1 MSENPTSEPTGGSA
15 DPVVVVGA
23 GPCGLVTACE
33 LLRHG
38 VPVRVLEAAK
48 APPRGS
54 RAILLWPPT
63 LEVLDGLGLLQEA
76 EACGIRAKAL
86 AYHMGDGKTLR
97 VPLGAA
103 NQPLLIPQEETDRL
117 LRGALEKLGG
127 AVEYGTRVTDV
138 AASADAVTLTVGK
151 PGRTEEPERAGKPG
165 QPGTSAT
172 AGEPGADGDGGSA
185 TVTTPWLIG
194 ADGVGSTVRQRL
206 GTPFTGGGVPMTF
219 LLAEGEVEGEF
230 PREEVHYFLR
240 PAGVILLSPLP
251 GGKVR
256 VSGPVPPEFPC
267 TQEGVQR
274 ILDERGPGGLR
285 FVSPSA
291 IGTFTSQERIAE
303 TLRSGRVF
311 LVGDAAHVHSV
322 VGGQGLNLGI
332 QDGRNLAW
340 KLAGVI
346 GDRLAPGVL
355 DSYSTERR
363 AVAEQ
368 VVQSTGKMVRM
379 AAAGPAAARLRNV
392 AWALM
397 QLTGVL
403 HRWYAAMLAGRL
415 TRQPDVLFG
424 RPAPKP
430 PRGLPAPG
438 SRTPVWVPAP
448 AAPADSVFR
457 LVTLGPEEGQLASS
471 ARSLA
476 ARFPGLVAHDHVDRR
491 RAGWLLLRPD
501 GFVAASGNTD
511 ARLAETG
518 ELLERVARR

>member
-1 MSENPTSEPTGGSA
+1 MSENPNPAPTGGSA

-76 EACGIRAKAL
+76 ETCGIRAKAL

-127 AVEYGTRVTDV
+127 GVEYGTRVTDV
-138 AASADAVTLTVGK
+138 AASADAVTLTV
-151 PGRTEEPERAGKPG
+151 ERPG
-165 QPGTSAT
+165 QAEDTEDTGGPEQ
-172 AGEPGADGDGGSA
+172 AGAAGDGPA
-185 TVTTPWLIG
+185 TLTTPWLIG

-230 PREEVHYFLR
+230 PREEVHYYLR

-256 VSGPVPPEFPC
+256 VSGPVPPDFPC

-355 DSYSTERR
+355 DSYSAERR

-368 VVQSTGKMVRM
+368 VVQSTGRMVRM
-379 AAAGPAAARLRNV
+379 AAAGPVASRVRNGV
-392 AWALM
+392 WALM
-397 QLTGVL
+397 QVTGVL

-438 SRTPVWVPAP
+438 SRTPVWIPAP
-448 AAPADSVFR
+448 AARAESVFR
-457 LVTLGPEEGQLASS
+457 LVTLGPGEGQLASS

-476 ARFPGLVAHDHVDRR
+476 ARFPGLVAHDHIERR

-501 GFVAASGNTD
+501 GFVAASGNSD